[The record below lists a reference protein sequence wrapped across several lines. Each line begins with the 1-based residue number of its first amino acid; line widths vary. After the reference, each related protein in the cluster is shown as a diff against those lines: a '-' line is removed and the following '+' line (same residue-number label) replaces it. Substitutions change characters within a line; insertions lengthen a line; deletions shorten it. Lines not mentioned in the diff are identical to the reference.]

1 LGDFASQ
8 GIANSIWAFA
18 TLSHKPSGGV
28 LERFEEEIYR
38 KLGDFASQGIANSIW
53 AFATLGHKPSVGVLK
68 RFEEEIDRK
77 LGDFNSQDIAISIW
91 AFATLGHGPSP
102 KLMQRFEE
110 EIDRKLGDFNSQH
123 ISNVLLGFASL
134 DYVPTVRKPA
144 LLSKMEGRV
153 ADMSHSMPEQ
163 HIANS
168 SWSLAVLDR
177 GRSDREYVQALA
189 SAVQRLF
196 ASDPRN
202 FSEPEWTQIWQAD
215 RWLASREGS
224 PRLLTAESLA
234 YAEDFLRKRGMAATA
249 TTSQLQKNVA
259 KVLQSMGV
267 AHTVEHLLLDGLV
280 SADIY
285 IEASNTI
292 VEVDGPSHFA
302 TNDLSRPLGHTVF
315 RNRLHQVS
323 GFNVAQVPYWE
334 WDKLTD
340 ESSRAAYLARKLRLG
355 KDES

>member
-1 LGDFASQ
+1 M
-8 GIANSIWAFA
+8 
-18 TLSHKPSGGV
+18 GGV
-28 LERFEEEIYR
+28 MERFEEEIDR
-38 KLGDFASQGIANSIW
+38 KLGDFNSQDIANSIW

-77 LGDFNSQDIAISIW
+77 LS
-91 AFATLGHGPSP
+91 
-102 KLMQRFEE
+102 
-110 EIDRKLGDFNSQH
+110 DFNSQH

-189 SAVQRLF
+189 SAVQRVF

-202 FSEPEWTQIWQAD
+202 FPESAWTQIWQAD

-234 YAEDFLRKRGMAATA
+234 YAENVLKRFMAATA
-249 TTSQLQKNVA
+249 KTSKLQKDVA

-267 AHTVEHLLLDGLV
+267 AHTVEHPLLDGLV
-280 SADIY
+280 SVDIY

-292 VEVDGPSHFA
+292 VEVDGPSHYA
-302 TNDLSRPLGHTVF
+302 TDDLSRPLGHTVF

-323 GFNVAQVPYWE
+323 GFNVVVVPYWK
-334 WDKLTD
+334 WRKLTD
-340 ESSRAAYLARKLRLG
+340 QSSRAAYLARKLRLG